1 MLAHGTVLL
10 RARHVEAADSSLRS
24 CVQKAEQFG
33 LANLALEAR
42 AGLARAAVQRNDL
55 GEAMLLIDRLF
66 PDLDPVNLQG
76 CLQPGEVYRT
86 CWQVLNSC
94 HDPRAATVLL
104 AASTY
109 LDETAAR
116 IDEDDLRDGFLNH
129 VPAHVE
135 LGRARRETTEL

>member
-1 MLAHGTVLL
+1 AEARAVLAHGAVLL
-10 RARHVEAADSSLRS
+10 RARNVDAADTSLRS
-24 CVQKAEQFG
+24 CVDKAEQLR

-42 AGLARAAVQRNDL
+42 AGLAQAAVRRRDF

-66 PDLDPVNLQG
+66 PDLDPVNPPG

-104 AASTY
+104 AATTY
-109 LDETAAR
+109 LDDFAAR
-116 IDEDDLRDGFLNH
+116 IDEDDL
-129 VPAHVE
+129 
-135 LGRARRETTEL
+135 